1 MKDLV
6 KGIINENP
14 VFVLMLG
21 ICPTLAVTTTV
32 ENAIV
37 MGLSLMFVLIFSNF
51 LVSLIKNFVPEQIKI
66 PTYILIIATFVT
78 MVELLLKAYVKD
90 LYDTLGIYIPLIVV
104 NCIILGRAL
113 GFASKEK
120 VFSSI
125 LDGIGFGLGF
135 TLSLIVLSAMREIFG
150 NNTITIMDSLTKIT
164 GYQMFY
170 KVLPNN
176 NIFPINI
183 LLKPA
188 GALLSLGLLTAFFN
202 SIRLRKEDNQ

>member
-164 GYQMFY
+164 GYQMIY

>member
-1 MKDLV
+1 
-6 KGIINENP
+6 
-14 VFVLMLG
+14 MLG

-104 NCIILGRAL
+104 NCII
-113 GFASKEK
+113 
-120 VFSSI
+120 
-125 LDGIGFGLGF
+125 
-135 TLSLIVLSAMREIFG
+135 
-150 NNTITIMDSLTKIT
+150 
-164 GYQMFY
+164 
-170 KVLPNN
+170 
-176 NIFPINI
+176 
-183 LLKPA
+183 
-188 GALLSLGLLTAFFN
+188 
-202 SIRLRKEDNQ
+202 

>member
-164 GYQMFY
+164 GYQMNY

>member
-37 MGLSLMFVLIFSNF
+37 MGFSLMFVLIFSNF

-164 GYQMFY
+164 GYQMIY